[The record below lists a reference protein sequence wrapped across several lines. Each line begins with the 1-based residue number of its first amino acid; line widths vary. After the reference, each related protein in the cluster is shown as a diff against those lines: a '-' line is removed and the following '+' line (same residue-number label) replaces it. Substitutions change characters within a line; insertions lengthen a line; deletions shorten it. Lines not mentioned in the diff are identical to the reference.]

1 MNQKLL
7 FARAYE
13 QEVARSISEDDRPCF
28 HLTPYTGWMND
39 PNGFSYYKGEYH
51 LFYQYNPYDTVWD
64 TMHWGHA
71 VSSDLLRWRH
81 LPTALPLIPSTASA
95 SFR

>member
-13 QEVARSISEDDRPCF
+13 QEAARRIADEARPCF

-51 LFYQYNPYDTVWD
+51 LFYQYNPYDVCWD

-71 VSSDLLRWRH
+71 VSSDLLR
-81 LPTALPLIPSTASA
+81 
-95 SFR
+95 